1 MVATATWSLPPPA
14 PARPSSR
21 RELIDSVEHGFGRL
35 PPGCHIQLQRQTRD
49 QVLRGLREMT
59 TPNWRRLTTEL
70 QAHVALRGRTSV
82 RLAEFLHDQALD
94 PGEVYRASTGTA
106 LSGWTPL
113 KRDAGLI
120 AADPEPEEAY
130 FSRRFADLLHV
141 DDPLRLDLMA
151 TVSALSSAPVPLLEV
166 SNLRVTLNTAR
177 GPADALRDV
186 SFTLDR
192 GDTVGLIGE
201 SGCGKSITAL
211 ALMGLLPEGAKVSG
225 SIRLDGQQLT
235 ALDEAG
241 WCDLRG
247 RRIGM
252 VFQEPMTALNPL
264 HTVGRQV
271 AEPLRVHKG
280 LSAAAAR
287 AEALR
292 LLERVHLPQ
301 AARRLDAYPHQLSG
315 GQRQRVVIAIALA
328 CGPDLLLADEPTTAL
343 DVTIQ
348 REVLDLIAEL
358 VAESRMA
365 LLLISHDLGVM
376 ARSVQRMLVM
386 YGGTVVEDGPTA
398 AVFARLAHPYTRALF
413 AARPRLGLAR
423 GTRLATIPGRVPEL
437 ADLPVGCAFADR
449 CAHVVDAC
457 RAALPVPIAVGE
469 AHHARCVRVHELAA

>member
-1 MVATATWSLPPPA
+1 M
-14 PARPSSR
+14 
-21 RELIDSVEHGFGRL
+21 
-35 PPGCHIQLQRQTRD
+35 
-49 QVLRGLREMT
+49 
-59 TPNWRRLTTEL
+59 
-70 QAHVALRGRTSV
+70 
-82 RLAEFLHDQALD
+82 
-94 PGEVYRASTGTA
+94 
-106 LSGWTPL
+106 
-113 KRDAGLI
+113 
-120 AADPEPEEAY
+120 
-130 FSRRFADLLHV
+130 
-141 DDPLRLDLMA
+141 
-151 TVSALSSAPVPLLEV
+151 PLLDV

-186 SFTLDR
+186 SFALDR
-192 GDTVGLIGE
+192 GDTLGLIGE

-225 SIRLDGQQLT
+225 SIRLDGQELT
-235 ALDEAG
+235 ALDEGG

-287 AEALR
+287 TEALR

-358 VAESRMA
+358 VADSRMA

-376 ARSVQRMLVM
+376 ARSVRRMLVM
-386 YGGTVVEDGPTA
+386 YGGTVVEDGPTD

-437 ADLPVGCAFADR
+437 ADLPTGCAFADR

-457 RAALPVPIAVGE
+457 RRALPPPVAMGA
-469 AHHARCVRVHELAA
+469 AHHVRCVRAHELAA